1 MAISIWILPVHKIC
15 FWVTEHL
22 DHGQICAACFVSKW
36 SLKAPMTK
44 ENYIRLYRVPHNMSL
59 YGCKIWTKTL
69 IYFCFPLKATKNV
82 LKPLLVVS
90 FSWHCSTFVRT
101 IRHLSDFTTEY
112 ASEYCIMENMNVKLW
127 KWPLFG
133 YFWWWPRWQLDS
145 LCTFSS
151 PEFPN
156 LRFTSWF
163 PPPKIAKSCIPVI
176 ITILN
181 FLPLFLKTPESWP
194 SN

>member
-1 MAISIWILPVHKIC
+1 MVKSVLHVLSQNDHLKHPWPKKTIYSCIEFHTIWVCMDVK
-15 FWVTEHL
+15 FEHL
-22 DHGQICAACFVSKW
+22 EF
-36 SLKAPMTK
+36 
-44 ENYIRLYRVPHNMSL
+44 E
-59 YGCKIWTKTL
+59 TL

-90 FSWHCSTFVRT
+90 ISWHCSTFVRT

-163 PPPKIAKSCIPVI
+163 PPHKIAKSCIPVI
-176 ITILN
+176 IAILN